1 MSSTVT
7 KSPDRRRPL
16 QPPIAHYLVLLCTRQ
31 HAPGTR
37 RPPADRGAAWWMDAA
52 CLTSETR
59 SEASP
64 GSRFPTPYLQP
75 GNLSTR
81 RRGYTVQ
88 HDTRMASV
96 ILGVADRA
104 VRRYCP
110 WRSPNQ
116 FAVPK
121 VVQFGRH
128 PWGHSLCHDCRMQ
141 FRAIPYLFPLTIRST
156 SCPKRWGG
164 GGILPGQRGFRI
176 LPDNNSG
183 LA

>member
-16 QPPIAHYLVLLCTRQ
+16 QPPIAHDLVLLCTRQ

-64 GSRFPTPYLQP
+64 GSRFPRRTCSQEICQPDGVDRRFNMTREWQVSFWVLQTGQCGDTVHRAAQTSLPYQKLY
-75 GNLSTR
+75 S
-81 RRGYTVQ
+81 
-88 HDTRMASV
+88 SV
-96 ILGVADRA
+96 GILGDILCVMIAGCNLEQSHLPPHHTE
-104 VRRYCP
+104 YIL
-110 WRSPNQ
+110 SE
-116 FAVPK
+116 K
-121 VVQFGRH
+121 GGR
-128 PWGHSLCHDCRMQ
+128 
-141 FRAIPYLFPLTIRST
+141 
-156 SCPKRWGG
+156 